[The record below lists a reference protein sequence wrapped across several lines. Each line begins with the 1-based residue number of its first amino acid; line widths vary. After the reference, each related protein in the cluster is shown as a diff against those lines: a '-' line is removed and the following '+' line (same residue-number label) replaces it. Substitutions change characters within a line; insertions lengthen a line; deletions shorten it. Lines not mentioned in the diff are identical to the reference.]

1 VEPSA
6 ACRALTL
13 GEVEVIRIIEYEGN
27 TRAPEVM
34 FAGVDAEAWIRNR
47 SWLSPDYWD
56 TEANLLR
63 TCVQTWAL
71 RSAGAVILIDTGVGT
86 GKQRP
91 ALPAFHMLDSTYLAQ
106 LRDAGIEPG
115 DVDVVVNTHL
125 HADHVGWNTR
135 AAGGEWV
142 PTFPNARY
150 LLPRADYEF
159 WDPSVERARRT
170 GQANLNVFADSIAP
184 ILRHEQAE
192 LWDERHVIDANLT
205 LRTAPGHTPGSSVLE
220 LSSRGEPF
228 VTIPE
233 ERAAAVGAELNPY
246 SVPDLYLHILLL
258 DFDLNERFDLR
269 TQDGAIA
276 ARIAVENRLEQSRG
290 YARQPNAA
298 WHEQGGVL
306 LRSDKTTSTIR
317 HILST
322 RGTFEA

>member
-220 LSSRGEPF
+220 LSSRGERAVF
-228 VTIPE
+228 VGDVLHNPIQVARPECNSCFCEDEATARATRRRILGEAADRRRIVFPAHFRGQRPAMTIE
-233 ERAAAVGAELNPY
+233 HCGAGFAIG
-246 SVPDLYLHILLL
+246 SWI
-258 DFDLNERFDLR
+258 DFALGK
-269 TQDGAIA
+269 Q
-276 ARIAVENRLEQSRG
+276 V
-290 YARQPNAA
+290 
-298 WHEQGGVL
+298 
-306 LRSDKTTSTIR
+306 
-317 HILST
+317 
-322 RGTFEA
+322 